1 MRWSQAFIPT
11 LRDAPADADAISH
24 KLLVRAGFIRQ
35 LMAGSYSILP
45 AAFRVRAKIDRI
57 VREEMDRIG
66 GQQFLLGAIHPAD
79 IWKRSGRWESM
90 GDEMFRIVDRK
101 GADVALGMTHE
112 EVFAS
117 VASELTSYKQLPQLW
132 YQIQTKFRDEPRPKS
147 GLLRVRE
154 FTMKDSY
161 SFDIDEEGLDKQFD
175 AHYGAYQRIFAR
187 LELKAIPVEASSGAM
202 GGSDSVEF
210 MVRSDVG
217 EDLVAHC
224 AVCGYAANVERAIS
238 FVEPVVDPAGPAEP
252 TMFDTPGIRTIDA
265 LAAIE
270 GGAAADRQIKTMVYF
285 ADDEPVLALLR
296 GDHALQEQ
304 KLADALGALAVRPA
318 TADEI
323 PGILGADAGSLG
335 AVGVDNVTIVA
346 DEALRDRTNMTTG
359 ANVND
364 KHFRGVDLARDISVT
379 TWASIREVV
388 AGERCVSCDSGVL
401 DVFKAIECGHI
412 FKLGTRYSE
421 AMGAT
426 VLDKDGKSRPLVM
439 GSYGFGLERNL
450 AAIVEVHHDDKGI
463 IWPVSVAPWHVV
475 VTVVK
480 ATDEASQE
488 AVESIVREIEALGW
502 DVMVDD
508 RDERLGVKFADAELV
523 GFPYRVTIGPRG
535 LAVGTVEVV
544 ERRTGVRSDV
554 PLGSVASHVDQL
566 LKG

>member
-79 IWKRSGRWESM
+79 IWKRSGRWEAM

-161 SFDIDEEGLDKQFD
+161 SLDIDEEGLDKQFD

-187 LELKAIPVEASSGAM
+187 LELEAIPVEASSGAM

-238 FVEPVVDPAGPAEP
+238 FVEPVVDPAGPVELE
-252 TMFDTPGIRTIDA
+252 MFDTPGIRTIDG

-304 KLADALGALAVRPA
+304 KLADALGAVAVRPA

-335 AVGVDNVTIVA
+335 AVGVGGVTIVA

-364 KHFRGVDLARDISVT
+364 KHFRGVDLARDIRVT

-450 AAIVEVHHDDKGI
+450 AAIVEVHHDDNGI
-463 IWPVSVAPWHVV
+463 MWPVSVAPWHVV

-480 ATDEASQE
+480 ATDEASQQ
-488 AVESIVREIEALGW
+488 AVESIVRAIEALGW

-523 GFPYRVTIGPRG
+523 GFPCRVTVGPRG

-544 ERRTGVRSDV
+544 DRRTGMRSDV
-554 PLGSVASHVDQL
+554 PLGGVVSHVDQL